1 MGTITALGI
10 LLLVLLLELKHSI
23 CDGPLQTLWMI
34 GEKGTYGKTGGV
46 VHAALHAGGTLIT
59 LVVFGLPLGFSLLLS
74 AVDGATHYHIDYFKE
89 ALVRR
94 KGWTPRDKFFWWTLA
109 ADQTSH
115 HVTYVALAA
124 VVVIWA
130 N

>member
-1 MGTITALGI
+1 MLPGLNGLSRMEPPSQ
-10 LLLVLLLELKHSI
+10 LLRV
-23 CDGPLQTLWMI
+23 
-34 GEKGTYGKTGGV
+34 
-46 VHAALHAGGTLIT
+46 
-59 LVVFGLPLGFSLLLS
+59 
-74 AVDGATHYHIDYFKE
+74 
-89 ALVRR
+89 R